1 MVGQGQLG
9 GTCVNVGC
17 VPSKYLLEASNTYFY
32 SKRPKFKGVSAG
44 DMQLDFPTVMQGL
57 RDFVQKMRREK
68 YEKVIKAYPNVE
80 LFDGKARFIS
90 SKELEVDDGEKKI
103 RLQGKN
109 ILIATGSRPSIPRIE
124 GIEDSNYLTSDS
136 VWDIKDLPDSL
147 AVIGGGAIGLEIG
160 QALLHFGSKVSVI
173 EALPRIVA
181 TAEPEMSEMLK
192 SKLEEEGMLFF
203 LKSRVSRVK
212 KTAGKNILE
221 VVTAKGNKQVEAEK
235 ILLATGR
242 VPNTD
247 TLMLDKAG
255 VEKDS
260 RGFIVVNERLQTSN
274 KRIYAAG
281 DCISK
286 KLMLETLAAREGVIA
301 VQNILGDDEEINY
314 SSVPWAVFTSPQLS
328 SVGFT
333 EEEFMRKTGS
343 CSCRIVSLEKVAKAQ
358 MLGEEG
364 LVKLVIDPDNGKVVG
379 LHVISPLASEF
390 IMEGAM
396 AIKYGLTFEDIL
408 NTTHIFPTLAESVK
422 LSAQAFIRNVDK
434 MSCCVE

>member
-1 MVGQGQLG
+1 
-9 GTCVNVGC
+9 
-17 VPSKYLLEASNTYFY
+17 
-32 SKRPKFKGVSAG
+32 
-44 DMQLDFPTVMQGL
+44 
-57 RDFVQKMRREK
+57 
-68 YEKVIKAYPNVE
+68 
-80 LFDGKARFIS
+80 
-90 SKELEVDDGEKKI
+90 
-103 RLQGKN
+103 
-109 ILIATGSRPSIPRIE
+109 
-124 GIEDSNYLTSDS
+124 
-136 VWDIKDLPDSL
+136 LPDSL

-301 VQNILGDDEEINY
+301 VQNILGDDEEIDY